1 MFTVSAFSLMF
12 RLAPDG
18 RRGQASGL
26 FTGAFL
32 LGGVTGP
39 AFGGVLVTVDL
50 RAPFIVYA
58 LALVLATLVVG
69 TLLARSTH
77 VGALPR
83 DPDATP
89 LTISAALRRPTYRAA
104 LVSSLATGW
113 AVQGVRVGLLPLFVA
128 VALGREP
135 LWAGIAL
142 TVFAVGDGL
151 VLLATSGL
159 SDRRG
164 RRPVV
169 IAGLALVAVGT
180 ASLALATL
188 PGTAGLVVL
197 LAASAVA
204 GAGAGLLQPAQ
215 GAAVAD
221 IVGSRRSGGPALSGF
236 QMAADVGVDHRP
248 GRGGRAGGERVVRRG
263 LRAQRVHRARRPR
276 GVGAGAGGTRGRP
289 GRRFVGGGRGHP
301 PRMTRRSGDVPD
313 GVPDGVMCD
322 RHLRPRDRRRPRGC
336 RPHGAA
342 LALRR
347 PARPRR
353 ARAAP
358 ARGARGRPRRVV
370 GRAAPPSLPPPEAAP
385 AALGHAPPR
394 RRARRPRPPTTARRP
409 TARRW
414 RRSAARW
421 SCTSRRRTP
430 PLEFVERLRDGG
442 PGRGGAPDDDVRAA
456 PRGVRV
462 VGRRRLVVHD
472 GELLPQPAP
481 PLRRADGGRVA
492 GRREVEPRPR
502 QPGAAAEEAR
512 RPSASPTPGGPPR
525 TRSTRRSAPTSTGWT
540 CRPSGPTDRGCSR

>member
-1 MFTVSAFSLMF
+1 MGAAPQRNRTPEDPTPDDAATSAASSAAKPSLPWEVWALLAGSFLVAAGYGIVAPALPVFAQSFGVGVTAASAVVSALPVMRLVFAPVSGRLVARTGERTMYLTGLLVVAASTGACALATSYTQLLIFRGLGGIGSTMFTVSAFSLMF

-58 LALVLATLVVG
+58 LALVLATIVVG

-77 VGALPR
+77 VGARPR

-169 IAGLALVAVGT
+169 IAGLALVVVGT

-236 QMAADVGVDHRP
+236 QMAADVGSIVGP
-248 GRGGRAGGERVVRRG
+248 VAAGALAENASFGGAFVLSASIALVALVVWARVPSGSGPAGDAAGDAGGDP
-263 LRAQRVHRARRPR
+263 AADP
-276 GVGAGAGGTRGRP
+276 AGGSSGEDA
-289 GRRFVGGGRGHP
+289 G
-301 PRMTRRSGDVPD
+301 TRR
-313 GVPDGVMCD
+313 
-322 RHLRPRDRRRPRGC
+322 
-336 RPHGAA
+336 A
-342 LALRR
+342 
-347 PARPRR
+347 
-353 ARAAP
+353 
-358 ARGARGRPRRVV
+358 
-370 GRAAPPSLPPPEAAP
+370 
-385 AALGHAPPR
+385 
-394 RRARRPRPPTTARRP
+394 
-409 TARRW
+409 
-414 RRSAARW
+414 
-421 SCTSRRRTP
+421 
-430 PLEFVERLRDGG
+430 
-442 PGRGGAPDDDVRAA
+442 
-456 PRGVRV
+456 
-462 VGRRRLVVHD
+462 
-472 GELLPQPAP
+472 
-481 PLRRADGGRVA
+481 
-492 GRREVEPRPR
+492 
-502 QPGAAAEEAR
+502 
-512 RPSASPTPGGPPR
+512 
-525 TRSTRRSAPTSTGWT
+525 
-540 CRPSGPTDRGCSR
+540 